1 MLLPFFRVSLCFLSL
16 IFKKEKNSC
25 WSWLCW
31 FWLVAV
37 VVLLFP
43 GVERAKMRTE
53 NAMRWGWDEPV
64 GFLFLRPFCVF
75 SRWISFVC
83 FSPILT
89 FGGDKIGRCGTRILR
104 IPWRVP
110 LCKLTQ
116 DKIPLFRIPY
126 KQLKSFYKKELT
138 VRFTLP
144 LYSSCFI
151 SWIVFLCNKFY
162 GFCLVFLKKKYTK
175 KYIIF
180 KKKNWS

>member
-1 MLLPFFRVSLCFLSL
+1 
-16 IFKKEKNSC
+16 
-25 WSWLCW
+25 
-31 FWLVAV
+31 
-37 VVLLFP
+37 
-43 GVERAKMRTE
+43 
-53 NAMRWGWDEPV
+53 
-64 GFLFLRPFCVF
+64 
-75 SRWISFVC
+75 
-83 FSPILT
+83 LT

>member
-1 MLLPFFRVSLCFLSL
+1 MLVLIGGGSCFAFSGCR
-16 IFKKEKNSC
+16 ESKNEDRKC
-25 WSWLCW
+25 D
-31 FWLVAV
+31 AV
-37 VVLLFP
+37 
-43 GVERAKMRTE
+43 GM
-53 NAMRWGWDEPV
+53 GWAG

-126 KQLKSFYKKELT
+126 KQLKSFYIKELT

-175 KYIIF
+175 KYIIL